1 MPADVQD
8 TASAPS
14 RPGRR
19 WLVLL
24 AAVLV
29 SALTARL
36 GVWQLDRAAQ
46 KEAQHQQV
54 LQRSQLPVLAM
65 ADLARD
71 VTQAASQHSRR
82 VTLTG
87 RWLPQGTVYLENR
100 QMRAHAGFYVVTP
113 LLLASG
119 DAVLVQRGWLPR
131 DLLDRTLVP
140 AVATPGDTPV
150 TVHGY
155 IAPPP
160 SRLYDFDGAASGPIR
175 QNLDLDAEART
186 LGLALRPLSVMQTGV
201 DDPPAEPVSAAHPT
215 LLRDWPVPSAGIEK
229 HHGYA
234 AQWFVLSALSVAL
247 YVWFQILR
255 PRLARRA
262 QRS

>member
-1 MPADVQD
+1 MPAAAEVHPP
-8 TASAPS
+8 T

-24 AAVLV
+24 AAMLV

-46 KEAQHQQV
+46 KEALHQQV
-54 LQRSQLPVLAM
+54 LQRGQLPPLTLP
-65 ADLARD
+65 DLARD
-71 VTQAASQHSRR
+71 AEQAALQHARP

-100 QMRAHAGFYVVTP
+100 QMRGRPGFYVVTP
-113 LLLASG
+113 LLLAPG

-131 DLLDRTLVP
+131 DLMDRTRVP
-140 AVATPGDTPV
+140 AVTTPADATV
-150 TVHGY
+150 TLRGR

-175 QNLDLDAEART
+175 QNLDLDAQART
-186 LGLALRPLSVMQTGV
+186 LGLALRPLSVMQT
-201 DDPPAEPVSAAHPT
+201 DAEDLPAEPASAAHPA

-234 AQWFVLSALSVAL
+234 AQWFVLSALSVVL

-262 QRS
+262 QRR